1 MDVPDLHQDL
11 LSWVQIVETAPPGQ
25 RILLAALGVVLIM
38 RGPQVYKLAIAAPG
52 AVLGILLVT
61 PFLEGLSLAVELLA
75 FFGAGAIG
83 ALLTLAVEQ
92 LAVRL
97 AGGLLGFVL
106 VSATIPLL
114 GESMSIPE
122 WAPFVG
128 GGVGLLLFP
137 RLFRTALAVIICLL
151 GAAAIVLASG
161 VEAQWHLPGILVLG
175 GIGSWYQSGRKQ
187 A

>member
-1 MDVPDLHQDL
+1 MVVPQFQQDL
-11 LSWVQIVETAPPGQ
+11 LSWAQIVESAPLGQ
-25 RILLAALGVVLIM
+25 RILLAALGVVLIL

-61 PFLEGLSLAVELLA
+61 PFLEGLSLPVEMLA

-106 VSATIPLL
+106 VSAAIPLF
-114 GESMSIPE
+114 GDSISIPE
-122 WAPFVG
+122 WAPYVG

-137 RLFRTALAVIICLL
+137 KLFRTAIALIICML
-151 GAAAIVLASG
+151 GAVAIVLTSG
-161 VEAQWHLPGILVLG
+161 VPAQWHLPCILVVG
-175 GIGSWYQSGRKQ
+175 GVGTYNQSGRSTD
-187 A
+187 